1 MIRPR
6 LKLLSYRNQL
16 IDLLY
21 NLIYRF
27 LYHGNIGCHCIN
39 SIIFFLNIESGKVSA
54 EYYGNIA
61 FMKVEDLRDRADFE
75 LKDPTQ
81 IGVLDNMVSAI
92 YNVLRYGY
100 RMAGFFVAP
109 MSGNNIFTVACGEN
123 CKVYFSHGPNIN
135 HTNSKIIE
143 LKKITCRFKFDQ

>member
-27 LYHGNIGCHCIN
+27 LYHGNIGCHFIN

-61 FMKVEDLRDRADFE
+61 FMAVEDLCDRADLE

-81 IGVLDNMVSAI
+81 IGVLDNRV
-92 YNVLRYGY
+92 
-100 RMAGFFVAP
+100 F
-109 MSGNNIFTVACGEN
+109 GNLQCFEVWLQNRRILCR
-123 CKVYFSHGPNIN
+123 
-135 HTNSKIIE
+135 TNE
-143 LKKITCRFKFDQ
+143 W